1 MGTLVM
7 RRLLALSL
15 LAHRAPSTTATKPLR
30 NVLLITVDDLRPQLN
45 EAYGMSETLT
55 PHLDKFAKESL
66 TFTRAYCQMAVC
78 SPSRNSFMSGRR
90 PDTTKVW

>member
-1 MGTLVM
+1 MM
-7 RRLLALSL
+7 QRLLALSL
-15 LAHRAPSTTATKPLR
+15 LAHGGSAAATLR

-45 EAYGMSETLT
+45 EAYGMDETIT
-55 PHLDKFAKESL
+55 PHLDKFAKESI